1 MFKKLMAASLLS
13 LTVASPALSDVTKN
27 KTIVAKALQELFIDK
42 DVAAVDRYFGPEYIQ
57 HNPDVA
63 SGTEALKGLAGYL
76 ATNENFNVQSFRMI
90 GEGDLVATHS
100 IYEGF
105 AEVPLVAFDV
115 FRIEND
121 RIVEHWDNLTSV
133 VTDTANGNSQVDG
146 ATEIA
151 DLEKTADNKAL
162 VEEFVEKVLI
172 KGEQVDLTQYVSPET
187 YIQHNPQVANGLDGL
202 GEFLKYL
209 GENQI
214 KFYYTKRHLTVAEG
228 NFVLTAS
235 EGVFG
240 DKPQAFYDLFRIE
253 NGLIVEHWDVIA
265 DMPGADAKHN
275 EDGKF

>member
-1 MFKKLMAASLLS
+1 MLKKLMAASLLS
-13 LTVASPALSDVTKN
+13 LSVASPALSDVTKN
-27 KTIVAKALQELFIDK
+27 KTIVGKALQELFVDK
-42 DVAAVDRYFGPEYIQ
+42 DVTAVDRYFGPEYIQ

-105 AEVPLVAFDV
+105 AEVPLEAFDI

-121 RIVEHWDNLTSV
+121 RIVEHWDNLTPV
-133 VTDTANGNSQVDG
+133 VTQTANGNSQVDG
-146 ATEIA
+146 ATEIV
-151 DLEKTADNKAL
+151 DLDKTADNKAL

-172 KGEQVDLTQYVSPET
+172 KGEQVDLTEYVSPKT
-187 YIQHNPQVANGLDGL
+187 YIQHNPQVANGLEGL
-202 GEFLKYL
+202 GAFLKYL
-209 GENQI
+209 GEKQI
-214 KFYYTKRHLTVAEG
+214 EFHYTKRHLTVAEG

-240 DKPQAFYDLFRIE
+240 DKPQAFYDLFRVE

>member
-1 MFKKLMAASLLS
+1 MLKKLMAASLLS
-13 LTVASPALSDVTKN
+13 LTVASPALSDVNKN
-27 KTIVAKALQELFIDK
+27 KTIVGKALQELFVDK

-76 ATNENFNVQSFRMI
+76 ATNENFKVQSFRMI

-121 RIVEHWDNLTSV
+121 RIVEHWDNLTPV

-172 KGEQVDLTQYVSPET
+172 KGEQVDLTEYVSPET

-202 GEFLKYL
+202 GAFLKYL

-214 KFYYTKRHLTVAEG
+214 KFYYTKRQLTVAEG

-240 DKPQAFYDLFRIE
+240 DKPQAFYDLFRVE

>member
-1 MFKKLMAASLLS
+1 MFKKLMVASLLS
-13 LTVASPALSDVTKN
+13 LTVASPALSDVNKN
-27 KTIVAKALQELFIDK
+27 KTIVGKALQELFVDK

-121 RIVEHWDNLTSV
+121 RIVEHWDNLTPV

-151 DLEKTADNKAL
+151 GLEKTADNKAL

-202 GEFLKYL
+202 GAFLKYL

-240 DKPQAFYDLFRIE
+240 DKPQAFYDLFRVE

>member
-1 MFKKLMAASLLS
+1 MLKKLMAASLLS
-13 LTVASPALSDVTKN
+13 LTVASPALSDVNKN
-27 KTIVAKALQELFIDK
+27 KTIVAKALQELFVDK

-105 AEVPLVAFDV
+105 AEVPLVAFDI
-115 FRIEND
+115 FRIENE
-121 RIVEHWDNLTSV
+121 RIVEHWDNLTPV
-133 VTDTANGNSQVDG
+133 VTDTANGNSQFDG

-172 KGEQVDLTQYVSPET
+172 KGEQVDLTEYVSPET

-202 GEFLKYL
+202 GAFLKYL

-214 KFYYTKRHLTVAEG
+214 KFYYTKRHLNVAEG